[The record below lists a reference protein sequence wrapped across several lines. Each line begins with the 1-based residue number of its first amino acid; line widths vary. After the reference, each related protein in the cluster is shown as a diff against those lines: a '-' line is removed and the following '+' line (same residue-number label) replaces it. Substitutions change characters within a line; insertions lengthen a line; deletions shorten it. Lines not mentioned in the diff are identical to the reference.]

1 MRRRKKG
8 KSGQITRMMSYKGGS
23 KLEGKCKY
31 EGIGIVSMSPLTHF
45 SDIAERAQATATS
58 SASAANTTATKQRRS
73 ASSGG
78 KRWYFDPR
86 PVFVIYHGIT
96 SGKSPNVWT
105 TASSPTSR
113 SSNVENCLENKGF
126 ISINTSLC
134 LPMGAE
140 LYVCI
145 VAV

>member
-1 MRRRKKG
+1 MRILG
-8 KSGQITRMMSYKGGS
+8 FS
-23 KLEGKCKY
+23 LCLH
-31 EGIGIVSMSPLTHF
+31 SPN
-45 SDIAERAQATATS
+45 IAERAQGTATS
-58 SASAANTTATKQRRS
+58 SVSAVNTTATKQRRS

-140 LYVCI
+140 RYVCI